1 MKIKSKSALNGLLG
15 KVSGRQIIELSSSDI
30 NPSLEVIRLGN
41 KIVLNSS
48 NANYSFGGLHTVF
61 QRVFKKL
68 RISERAIKDVL
79 VLGFGAGS
87 IPSIMQEE
95 LGMYCNFTA
104 VEVDP
109 EVIRLGRSYFNI
121 DRFDR
126 LQLLEADA
134 ATFMRENIQCFD
146 LIVVDVY
153 IDFEVPE
160 SCETTNFVTD
170 LRRSINPGGMILFN
184 KLVYN
189 YEAKLSARELMAK
202 FKALDGETRMIKVKQ
217 NLVNRIIVFETRN
230 TKHENRKTK

>member
-1 MKIKSKSALNGLLG
+1 MKKKSKSALNGLLG

-68 RISERAIKDVL
+68 RISDRAIKDVL

-87 IPSIMQEE
+87 VPSIMQEE

-121 DRFDR
+121 DRFDQ
-126 LQLLEADA
+126 LQLVEADA

-146 LIVVDVY
+146 LIIVDVY

-160 SCETTNFVTD
+160 SCETSNFVTD
-170 LRRSINPGGMILFN
+170 LRRSISPGGMILFN

-230 TKHENRKTK
+230 TKHEI